1 MNTEVLYEVTQTGT
15 DLTNIQT
22 RIEVKGRFY
31 VKKSLGILHGMIMRG
46 AEPQLKEKNANSF
59 TCMAE
64 KVKRSFDEK
73 MRTLGHRAP
82 IQ

>member
-15 DLTNIQT
+15 DLTNIET

-59 TCMAE
+59 TGMAE